1 MKIAYISDILK
12 DTFYHPTSKNLILLI
27 DYLRIISGKDLKIG
41 FIRQNIFK
49 TRWRKSEENIRIR
62 CHLKAAAEYLYYLK
76 QSRKRANREEVE
88 IIIADIAKYVG
99 IVDPA
104 QETSFMVL
112 STNTLPSTIHYKQAQ
127 YLFYKHELPDDSRRN
142 YNSDLLV
149 LYALRLALEKRIHGL
164 LGIDYVK
171 KNDNQNVTLSELIE
185 ITKSLKNIEFSDKI
199 NWEEIEWI
207 NKWLNHFMH
216 RHIRPYPWI
225 IHQAFEVLNSVLL
238 PTSIMDGKSK
248 VGSFYA
254 ASIVRDIKLFE
265 NEIQT
270 KLTERF
276 SKINIAWSNNKE
288 LYIRKQ
294 K

>member
-1 MKIAYISDILK
+1 MKSSYNSNILK
-12 DTFYHPTSKNLILLI
+12 DTYYQPTSKNLIELI
-27 DYLRIISGKDLKIG
+27 NYLRIISGKDLKIG

-49 TRWRKSEENIRIR
+49 IRWRKSEVNIRIR
-62 CHLKAAAEYLYYLK
+62 CHLKAAAEYINYLK
-76 QSRKRANREEVE
+76 QNRKRANREEIE
-88 IIIADIAKYVG
+88 IIIADIAEYVG
-99 IVDPA
+99 IADPV
-104 QETSFMVL
+104 QETSFIVI

-127 YLFYKHELPDDSRRN
+127 YLFYKHELPDDSKRN

-149 LYALRLALEKRIHGL
+149 LYALRLALEKRIHGI

-171 KNDNQNVTLSELIE
+171 KNDNQNVNLSELID
-185 ITKSLKNIEFSDKI
+185 IAKSLKNIEYSDKI
-199 NWEEIEWI
+199 NWDEIEWI

-225 IHQAFEVLNSVLL
+225 IHQTFEVLNSILL
-238 PTSIMDGKSK
+238 PTTYMDGNSK

-254 ASIVRDIKLFE
+254 ASIVKDLKMLE

-270 KLTERF
+270 KLVERF
-276 SKINIAWSNNKE
+276 SKINIEWSSNKE